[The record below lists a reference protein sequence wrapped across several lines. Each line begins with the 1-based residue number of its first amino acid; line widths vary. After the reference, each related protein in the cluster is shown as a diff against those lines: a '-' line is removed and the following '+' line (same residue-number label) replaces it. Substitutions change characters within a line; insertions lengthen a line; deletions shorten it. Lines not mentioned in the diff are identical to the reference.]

1 MKFCWLR
8 NPRAVYFTHPVKEDV
23 KEKLLSLPSR
33 ESKARDLHPAPASFL
48 EGFLIL
54 PLLFT
59 A

>member
-1 MKFCWLR
+1 VSITTRLVGKIS
-8 NPRAVYFTHPVKEDV
+8 PFTHPVKEDV